1 MSVSVSNEF
10 TFCYAGFTFITEE
23 MLFFTTHFTTFI
35 PIWTIIFKIKIV
47 TFVQT
52 IKLSSITKWRKCVI
66 DVVVMHFFWN
76 TSSNFC
82 LPKAEI
88 MAQIKLECL
97 SERFRICNE
106 TEFLMSFECS
116 YSEKT
121 KTRSTTSFVSS
132 KVQGFAIPTEE
143 HISVKPYVL
152 SKHFNLSFSM
162 AI

>member
-1 MSVSVSNEF
+1 
-10 TFCYAGFTFITEE
+10 
-23 MLFFTTHFTTFI
+23 MLFFTILFTTFI
-35 PIWTIIFKIKIV
+35 LIWTIVSEVKIV
-47 TFVQT
+47 TFIQT

-66 DVVVMHFFWN
+66 CILVMHFFWN
-76 TSSNFC
+76 TSPNFC

-121 KTRSTTSFVSS
+121 KTRSTTSFVPS

-152 SKHFNLSFSM
+152 SKHFNLSLSIPICEYKFQRFLCSFS
-162 AI
+162 